1 MDEVYNL
8 VPPTVKE
15 RREKLKQQENDL
27 KQVKADILLLKQEM
41 ASLVQR
47 LDEVDKLKADQ
58 GIKPMIEDEGQ
69 SLEKIRFQEEAKSE
83 IDELNRISQGKS
95 AIQSENLHPNLSER
109 GEIAEGDLLSG

>member
-15 RREKLKQQENDL
+15 RRKMLKEQENDF
-27 KQVKADILLLKQEM
+27 KQVKAELLLLKQEI
-41 ASLVQR
+41 ASIVQR
-47 LDEVDKLKADQ
+47 LDEADKSNANE

-83 IDELNRISQGKS
+83 IDELKRISQGKT
-95 AIQSENLHPNLSER
+95 QSESMHPNLSER